1 MNLHSTLIRSLKV
14 ACVNSEIADYETSGF
29 TGILITF
36 LVHGLYEIE
45 MLKRQIF
52 MFFTSHF
59 LLFKDGN
66 QPRFPTII
74 EHVTFGCFYVCNSAR
89 QTMNLYFDLDVKR
102 RNHT

>member
-1 MNLHSTLIRSLKV
+1 MKIIVRKWQYSMHLYSTLIRSLKV

-36 LVHGLYEIE
+36 LVHSLYEIE

-59 LLFKDGN
+59 LLFKKGD
-66 QPRFPTII
+66 
-74 EHVTFGCFYVCNSAR
+74 
-89 QTMNLYFDLDVKR
+89 
-102 RNHT
+102 